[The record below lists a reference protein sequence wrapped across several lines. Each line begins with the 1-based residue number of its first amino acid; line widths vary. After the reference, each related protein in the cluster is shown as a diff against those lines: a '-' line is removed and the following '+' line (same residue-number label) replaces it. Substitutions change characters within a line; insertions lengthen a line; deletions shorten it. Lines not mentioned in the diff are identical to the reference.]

1 MGCSLFTIAVV
12 SQTSA
17 ASADVTGTTYRPK
30 FGSDDDAND
39 ATMNVIFNFTTTG
52 GTSPTLDAKLQSSV
66 DGTNWVDVAS
76 MTQLTGAGSRNERVA
91 LAWCGPYVRGIVDAG
106 GTASPNWTGSVNLLM
121 DRPFSLST
129 S

>member
-1 MGCSLFTIAVV
+1 MGCSLFTLALV

-30 FGSDDDAND
+30 FNSDSDAND
-39 ATMNVIFNFTTTG
+39 ATMNVIFNLTTTG
-52 GTSPTLDAKLQSSV
+52 GTSPTLDAKLQTSM

-91 LAWCGPYVRGIVDAG
+91 LAFLGPYVRGVVDAG
-106 GTASPNWTGSVNLLM
+106 GTAAPDWTGYVYLLM
-121 DRPFSLST
+121 DRPFTLST